1 MSQET
6 DFEKLVDAWYP
17 SLYRFAFSLTR
28 QESDACD
35 LTQETFLIWARKGHQ
50 VRDDTKVKSW
60 LFTTLHREYLQKHRR
75 RVRFPEV
82 EFADAEG
89 ELPDVSPPSPERID
103 RHSVLA
109 ALGRLDHNFQT
120 ALALFYL
127 EDHTYPEIA
136 DILEIPLGTVK
147 SRISRGI
154 AQLQVLL
161 SDSESRTSPP
171 QKSAWLRGPLG
182 REVTHG

>member
-6 DFEKLVDAWYP
+6 DFEKLVDLYYP

-35 LTQETFLIWARKGHQ
+35 LTQETFLIWAKKGHT
-50 VRDDTKVKSW
+50 VRDETKTKSW

-75 RVRFPEV
+75 RVRFPQV
-82 EFADAEG
+82 ELEDAEM
-89 ELPDVSPPSPERID
+89 ELPEIAPVTMGNID
-103 RHSVLA
+103 RHNVLN
-109 ALGRLDHNFQT
+109 ALSQLDENFQ
-120 ALALFYL
+120 AAIALFYL

-136 DILEIPLGTVK
+136 EILQIPLGTVK

-154 AQLQVLL
+154 VQLQTLL
-161 SDSESRTSPP
+161 ADPH
-171 QKSAWLRGPLG
+171 SAPRE
-182 REVTHG
+182 REVARG

>member
-6 DFEKLVDAWYP
+6 VFEKLVDIYYP

-28 QESDACD
+28 QESEACD

-82 EFADAEG
+82 EVDSAEA
-89 ELPDVSPPSPERID
+89 ELPEIAPISID
-103 RHSVLA
+103 RLDRQNVLE
-109 ALGRLDHNFQT
+109 ALARLDPNFQ
-120 ALALFYL
+120 AAVALFYL

-136 DILEIPLGTVK
+136 EILQIPLGTVK
-147 SRISRGI
+147 SRISRGV
-154 AQLQVLL
+154 AQLQLIL
-161 SDSESRTSPP
+161 SDALSNPAGISKEV
-171 QKSAWLRGPLG
+171 ARG
-182 REVTHG
+182 